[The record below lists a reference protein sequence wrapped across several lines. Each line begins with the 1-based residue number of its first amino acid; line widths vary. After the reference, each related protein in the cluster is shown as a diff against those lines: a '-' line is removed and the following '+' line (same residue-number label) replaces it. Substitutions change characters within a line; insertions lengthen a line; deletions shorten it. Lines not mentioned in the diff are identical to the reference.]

1 MPWTRPTS
9 TIFREPA
16 PVCSLAPPVTSAALT
31 AAALC
36 SEPPSSNGDTLR
48 ATGEDVHAAF
58 KGYTYNRPPTLAAGR
73 AGRKAAPSRPTM
85 GANFFT
91 PPSE

>member
-1 MPWTRPTS
+1 
-9 TIFREPA
+9 
-16 PVCSLAPPVTSAALT
+16 
-31 AAALC
+31 
-36 SEPPSSNGDTLR
+36 
-48 ATGEDVHAAF
+48 VHAAF